1 MGQKKIIQ
9 FRFTIQYDTKANKFS
24 GRDRWK
30 DDKILLGLT
39 LVLRD
44 RVNGWIDGQELKEK
58 ERERDEGKR
67 AAVNASL
74 GLLAGKRPSIAFE

>member
-1 MGQKKIIQ
+1 MGKKKIIQ
-9 FRFTIQYDTKANKFS
+9 FRFTIQYDTKANQFS

-58 ERERDEGKR
+58 EREREMRGSEQQR
-67 AAVNASL
+67 ML
-74 GLLAGKRPSIAFE
+74 HWGC